1 MFDQSWGK
9 QNCYKKM
16 KLRCSKDKGRL
27 WKLLVG
33 RSYQV
38 FNKKPYRHLKSVR
51 LSELKICCIVLKDK
65 GEIVIRSY
73 HFSFYS

>member
-33 RSYQV
+33 KSYQKV
-38 FNKKPYRHLKSVR
+38 FNKKPYKHLKPV
-51 LSELKICCIVLKDK
+51 K
-65 GEIVIRSY
+65 GY
-73 HFSFYS
+73 LN